1 MLNSGAI
8 GFLFGSFY
16 LISKRNLWPAM
27 ICHALVDT
35 TFFAIVYL
43 GLDTKLFT

>member
-1 MLNSGAI
+1 
-8 GFLFGSFY
+8 
-16 LISKRNLWPAM
+16 M